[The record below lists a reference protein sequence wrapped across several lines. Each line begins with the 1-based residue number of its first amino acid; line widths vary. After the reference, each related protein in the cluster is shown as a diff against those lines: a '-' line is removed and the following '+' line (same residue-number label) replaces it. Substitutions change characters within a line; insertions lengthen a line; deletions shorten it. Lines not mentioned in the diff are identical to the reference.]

1 MDTETPT
8 RCLSPANYRFRLL
21 QGELSSSYLLLFI
34 NQKTKLKSNIFYND
48 TLTDSAVVKQC

>member
-1 MDTETPT
+1 MDTETPI
-8 RCLSPANYRFRLL
+8 RCLSPANYRFGLL

-34 NQKTKLKSNIFYND
+34 NQKTKFKSNIFYND